1 MSIILL
7 ILYLP
12 AMLIFTWLF
21 LREPCDYPWSKI
33 RKVLFACL
41 LLLVQMSLVAGFLGM
56 ASFQVNMNAR
66 GTGQAYVADIRNA
79 LNEGKLSPQKIV
91 VGIGEKYFP
100 ADQSEWNAIKRTLL
114 VRFVLVL
121 AGWILM
127 LGILSAAAAC
137 SCRFK
142 LKTLPFLLLFFGCAA
157 GNCVA
162 EFYLGESN
170 ADIEW
175 YHFRIGSFWDM
186 HLAVSERILS
196 TKDRLALRLAWEDV
210 YNARIWDKME
220 SDKWRLSDEKCE
232 EFLSALNESL
242 KKYES
247 KTTEANTSP

>member
-1 MSIILL
+1 MSIIQL

-12 AMLIFTWLF
+12 ALLIFTWLF
-21 LREPCDYPWSKI
+21 LREPCDYPWSRI

-41 LLLVQMSLVAGFLGM
+41 LCITQVSLVAGFMAL
-56 ASFQVNMNAR
+56 ASFEVNMKAR

-79 LNEGKLSPQKIV
+79 LNEGKLSPQEIV

-127 LGILSAAAAC
+127 LGILSAAC

-175 YHFRIGSFWDM
+175 YHFRIGSFFDL
-186 HLAVSERILS
+186 HVAVSERILS
-196 TKDRLALRLAWEDV
+196 SKDRLALRLAWEDV

-220 SDKWRLSDEKCE
+220 SDEHRLYDEKCE
-232 EFLSALNESL
+232 EFLSALIESL
-242 KKYES
+242 KKHES
-247 KTTEANTSP
+247 KTTEAKTSP